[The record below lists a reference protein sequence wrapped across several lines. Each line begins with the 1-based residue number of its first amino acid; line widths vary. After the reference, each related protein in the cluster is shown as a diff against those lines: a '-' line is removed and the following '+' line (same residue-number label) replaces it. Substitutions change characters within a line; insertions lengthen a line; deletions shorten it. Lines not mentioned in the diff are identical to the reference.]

1 MICVLWANATRDLID
16 EWLDAE
22 SNANMQLDEVL
33 HRACGS
39 IPLSHTRRV
48 LRRDWNFLIA
58 SLDVGIANLFALNRI
73 QWTNP
78 DVSKAN
84 GIAVILQADWP
95 RRFMFLVTRRAIER
109 GVAEQFKVVE
119 DEDAIVHRRNIGGTL

>member
-1 MICVLWANATRDLID
+1 MQSPMPICNWMERYT
-16 EWLDAE
+16 E
-22 SNANMQLDEVL
+22 
-33 HRACGS
+33 
-39 IPLSHTRRV
+39 PLAVFHCRIRV
-48 LRRDWNFLIA
+48 LRRDWNLLIA

-119 DEDAIVHRRNIGGTL
+119 DEDAIVHRRDIGGTL